1 MTGEKTLPPPYPI
14 RPDRGMSPFC
24 IRCNE
29 IDEAS
34 LLIRDA
40 EAFAAVAHSDEVLEE
55 ISDPSRGFCF
65 LEKPDGPYLRGFTRE
80 DGCPAFRGEAFRVL
94 SKYTNK
100 GSRHIPA
107 GSVVPESI
115 MGQTNSAVVVDGK
128 SSGADMREG
137 RHAHWTD

>member
-1 MTGEKTLPPPYPI
+1 MTAEKTLPPPYPI
-14 RPDRGMSPFC
+14 RPDRDMSPFC

-29 IDEAS
+29 IDEAA

-40 EAFAAVAHSDEVLEE
+40 EAFAEAAHSDKVLEE
-55 ISDPSRGFCF
+55 RGAPVCF
-65 LEKPDGPYLRGFTRE
+65 LEKPDGPYLRGFTQE